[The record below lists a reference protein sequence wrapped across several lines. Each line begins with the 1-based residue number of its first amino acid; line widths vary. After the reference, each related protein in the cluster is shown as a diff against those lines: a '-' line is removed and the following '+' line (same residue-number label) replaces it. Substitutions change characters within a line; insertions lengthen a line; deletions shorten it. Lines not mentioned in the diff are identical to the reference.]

1 MRFFATAAAVALAL
15 AGNAVLA
22 QPVSSSDVR
31 TSSSKRQDTSVPL
44 RIMPLGASITWG
56 TESEDGNGYRKVLY
70 DSLEVGGFSVDMVGS
85 QQSGDMEDNENEGHP
100 GFKIDAVSAAAD
112 ATIPSQPN
120 LVLINAGT
128 NDCVQNDAVDTAHE
142 RMGSL
147 LDKLFSEIPGTT
159 VVLSTL
165 LVNADDDV
173 DARVGVVN
181 DGYRELVR
189 SQRAAGNKVV
199 LAEMN
204 DGSYITREDL
214 VEDGIHPNRNGY
226 IKMAM
231 IWYEAIFNASKEGL
245 IQTPN

>member
-1 MRFFATAAAVALAL
+1 M
-15 AGNAVLA
+15 
-22 QPVSSSDVR
+22 
-31 TSSSKRQDTSVPL
+31 
-44 RIMPLGASITWG
+44 
-56 TESEDGNGYRKVLY
+56 
-70 DSLEVGGFSVDMVGS
+70 
-85 QQSGDMEDNENEGHP
+85 
-100 GFKIDAVSAAAD
+100 
-112 ATIPSQPN
+112 
-120 LVLINAGT
+120 LINAGT

-231 IWYEAIFNASKEGL
+231 IVGFVSLLPWYLTTHDGGTQGKLTSISCSLSSGTRLFSTLPKRA
-245 IQTPN
+245 